1 VPICPT
7 FLAPGKLCLDD
18 DALAPEELRAAYRI
32 MRNAGY
38 VPEPVR
44 CAAELAQLPE

>member
-1 VPICPT
+1 
-7 FLAPGKLCLDD
+7 LCLDD

-44 CAAELAQLPE
+44 CAAELAQLLE